1 MSWSLKISNGDL
13 VIGQGQLDT
22 VIRDGKLVQDFRH
35 FLLTRLGSD
44 PLYPWYGSSID
55 GSDTVESPIAT
66 TDWAFARVQIESE
79 IRRCAA
85 QYQRLQ
91 FDRAKSDRLRYNKST
106 LTAAE
111 ILAAITDITFN
122 QEADAL
128 TVKIFIVTATDS
140 EHIIDVTLPPVF
152 SR

>member
-1 MSWSLKISNGDL
+1 M
-13 VIGQGQLDT
+13 DT

-35 FLLTRLGSD
+35 FLLTHLGSD

-55 GSDTVESPIAT
+55 GSETVESPIAT
-66 TDWAFARVQIESE
+66 TDWAFAKVQIESE

-91 FDRAKSDRLRYNKST
+91 LERAKADRLRYNKST

-111 ILAAITDITFN
+111 ILAAITKVDFN
-122 QEADAL
+122 QQADAL
-128 TVKIFIVTATDS
+128 YVKVFISTATDA
-140 EHIIDVTLPPVF
+140 EQIIDVTLPPVY

>member
-1 MSWSLKISNGDL
+1 M
-13 VIGQGQLDT
+13 DT
-22 VIRDGKLVQDFRH
+22 VTRDGKLVQDFRH
-35 FLLTRLGSD
+35 FLLTHLGSD

-55 GSDTVESPIAT
+55 GSETVESPIAT
-66 TDWAFARVQIESE
+66 TDWAFAKVQIESE

-91 FDRAKSDRLRYNKST
+91 FERAKADRLRYNKST

-111 ILAAITDITFN
+111 ILAAITGIDFN
-122 QEADAL
+122 QQADAL
-128 TVKIFIVTATDS
+128 YVKVFISTATDA
-140 EHIIDVTLPPVF
+140 EKIIDVTLPPVY